1 MARQH
6 LTGLSLRDLDYALA
20 VAELNHFGRAAE
32 RCGVSQ
38 PGLSEQIRKL
48 EALLGTPL
56 FERGRGGV
64 SPTAAGQRL
73 LRQVAVVVREARA
86 LMEMALSQAGALNGR
101 LDLGVIPTLGPY
113 YVPLILRDLRAQF
126 PQLVLR
132 LQENQT
138 ARLLDALSRFT
149 VDAALI
155 ALPAEQEGLVFEPLF
170 FEPFRVLLPNE
181 HPLAASAALTLAE
194 LGGDGLLLLEEGH
207 CLRDQT
213 ISLCHVPS
221 DGGSTAADMQRDPRV
236 ATSLE
241 MLRHMVAAGEGFSLM
256 PALATRETAELT
268 GLVRLRPLADPA
280 AGRTIGLAWR
290 ATDPR
295 GPDFQRLASLLR
307 DNAPDGTT
315 AIPLPVRP
323 GRKTR
328 TAAANG

>member
-20 VAELNHFGRAAE
+20 VAELNHFGKAAE

-64 SPTAAGQRL
+64 SPTAAGQGL

-138 ARLLDALSRFT
+138 ARLLDGLSRFT

-155 ALPAEQEGLVFEPLF
+155 ALPAEQEGLVFAPLF

-181 HPLAASAALTLAE
+181 HPLAAGAALTLAE
-194 LGGDGLLLLEEGH
+194 LGGDGLLLLEEGN

-221 DGGSTAADMQRDPRV
+221 DGGRGGGLRGDPRV

-280 AGRTIGLAWR
+280 AGRTVGLAWR

-315 AIPLPVRP
+315 AIPLPARP

-328 TAAANG
+328 SGAAKG